1 MSYLPYFWGY
11 IYPYMKKALIVAL
24 AVAGLA
30 SCGKLKS
37 LADIKFSVPYSERVE
52 VKGLPNNPFIL
63 PQGLTASIPPIA
75 VETKSEEY
83 IKQYNTSST
92 LITEVKL
99 GELKLEINEPATQTF
114 DIMDSVWLFVSA
126 SGLPEI
132 QAAYY
137 FDIPKGIKTLDLITS
152 GDNLKEYFLQDSM
165 YFRIQGHFYKA
176 PDSASVFTIS
186 TRFDAIANPLNK
198 EE

>member
-1 MSYLPYFWGY
+1 
-11 IYPYMKKALIVAL
+11 MKKVLIVAL
-24 AVAGLA
+24 ALLGFTA
-30 SCGKLKS
+30 CDKLKS
-37 LADIKFSVPYSERVE
+37 IADIKFSIPYTERVE
-52 VKGLPNNPFIL
+52 VSGLPDNPFIL

-83 IKQYNTSST
+83 IKQYNTSSA

-99 GELKLEINEPATQTF
+99 GQLKLEINEPATQNF
-114 DIMDSVWLFVSA
+114 DMMDSVWLFVSA

-137 FDIPKGIKTLDLITS
+137 FDIPKGVKTLDLITS

>member
-1 MSYLPYFWGY
+1 MSYLPYFWSY
-11 IYPYMKKALIVAL
+11 IYPYMKKVLIVAL
-24 AVAGLA
+24 ALVGLA
-30 SCGKLKS
+30 SCDKLKS
-37 LADIKFSVPYSERVE
+37 IADIRFSVPYSERVE
-52 VKGLPNNPFIL
+52 VDGLPGSPIIL
-63 PQGLTASIPPIA
+63 PQGLTASVPPIA

-92 LITEVKL
+92 LISEVKL
-99 GELKLEINEPATQTF
+99 GELKLEINEPATQNF

-132 QAAYY
+132 QAAHY
-137 FDIPKGIKTLDLITS
+137 FDIPKGTRTLDMITT
-152 GDNLKEYFLQDSM
+152 GENLKEYFLQDSM